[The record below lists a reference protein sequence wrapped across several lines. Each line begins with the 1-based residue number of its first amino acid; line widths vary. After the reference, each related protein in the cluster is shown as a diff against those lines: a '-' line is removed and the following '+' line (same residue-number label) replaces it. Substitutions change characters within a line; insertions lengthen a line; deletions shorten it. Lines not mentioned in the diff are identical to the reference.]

1 MKIIINQLYP
11 NNILNSINTINGY
24 ININKSIDWTSN
36 DVVRK
41 LKGLL
46 SVKKIGH
53 GGTLDPLATGV
64 LPICLNSATR
74 FSEYIL
80 HGSKSYLASIKLG
93 ESTDTFDSQ
102 GKVTN
107 KKDYSF
113 ITKKLIKDTICDLR
127 KLESQMPPMYSA
139 LKHNGVP
146 LYKLAR
152 QGKIIKRKIRQI
164 KIYKIELVNY
174 SLPFLSLRI
183 DCSHGFYVRSFA
195 NDLGEKLGSLGHL
208 VDLERIRAGVF
219 DIKNSI
225 KIDDLDD
232 LIKKDELYNYIMP
245 IDYTVKHLKKI
256 SCDFSQENKIRNG
269 QSISLSSINQPLVYD
284 EKEDIIAYT
293 KENVMIG
300 LLTFSKKHLELKPK
314 KIISN

>member
-1 MKIIINQLYP
+1 M
-11 NNILNSINTINGY
+11 NGY
-24 ININKSIDWTSN
+24 ININKSINWTSN

-41 LKGLL
+41 LKSLL

-93 ESTDTFDSQ
+93 ESTDTYDSH
-102 GKVTN
+102 GNITN
-107 KKDYSF
+107 QKDYSF
-113 ITKKLIKDTICDLR
+113 ITKKNIQDTLFDIKNI
-127 KLESQMPPMYSA
+127 KSQMPPMYSA

-152 QGKIIKRKIRQI
+152 QGKTVERKIREI

-195 NDLGEKLGSLGHL
+195 NDLGEKLGSLAHL
-208 VDLERIRAGVF
+208 VNLERTRSGVF
-219 DIKNSI
+219 DLKNSI
-225 KIDDLDD
+225 KIHDIDESIRNGD
-232 LIKKDELYNYIMP
+232 IKNYIMP
-245 IDYTVKHLKKI
+245 VDYTVKHLKKFN
-256 SCDFSQENKIRNG
+256 CDLLEESKIRTG
-269 QSISLSSINQPLVYD
+269 QSISLNMNQSSFFDDNENIVAYSQENQ
-284 EKEDIIAYT
+284 
-293 KENVMIG
+293 MIG

-314 KIISN
+314 KIINI

>member
-1 MKIIINQLYP
+1 
-11 NNILNSINTINGY
+11 LNSINTTNGY

-46 SVKKIGH
+46 GVKKIGH

-93 ESTDTFDSQ
+93 ESTDTYDSH
-102 GKVTN
+102 GKVINT
-107 KKDYSF
+107 KDYSF
-113 ITKKLIKDTICDLR
+113 ITKKHIQDTLCELKNIQ
-127 KLESQMPPMYSA
+127 SQIAPMYSA

-152 QGKIIKRKIRQI
+152 EGKTVKRKIREI
-164 KIYKIELVNY
+164 KIYKIELINY
-174 SLPFLSLRI
+174 NLPFLTLRL

-195 NDLGEKLGSLGHL
+195 NDLGEKLGSLAHL
-208 VDLERIRAGVF
+208 VSLERTRAGVF
-219 DIKNSI
+219 ELKNSI
-225 KIDDLDD
+225 KIDDIDQYVKNGD
-232 LIKKDELYNYIMP
+232 INNYIMP
-245 IDYTVKHLKKI
+245 VDYTLKHLKNF
-256 SCDFSQENKIRNG
+256 SCDISQEKMARTG
-269 QSISLSSINQPLVYD
+269 QKISLSSINKPIIYD
-284 EKEDIIAYT
+284 DKEDIVAYSEQNT
-293 KENVMIG
+293 LIG
-300 LLTFSKKHLELKPK
+300 LLTFSKKDLELKAK
-314 KIISN
+314 KIINN

>member
-1 MKIIINQLYP
+1 M
-11 NNILNSINTINGY
+11 NGY
-24 ININKSIDWTSN
+24 ININKSINWTSN

-46 SVKKIGH
+46 SVRKIGH

-93 ESTDTFDSQ
+93 ESTDTYDSH
-102 GKVTN
+102 GKVTYQ
-107 KKDYSF
+107 KDYSF
-113 ITKKLIKDTICDLR
+113 ITKKNIQDTLFDIKNI
-127 KLESQMPPMYSA
+127 KSQMPPMYSA

-152 QGKIIKRKIRQI
+152 QGKTVKRKIREI

-195 NDLGEKLGSLGHL
+195 NDLGEKLGSLAHL
-208 VDLERIRAGVF
+208 VNLKRTKSGVF
-219 DIKNSI
+219 DLKNSI
-225 KIDDLDD
+225 KIDD
-232 LIKKDELYNYIMP
+232 IDESIRNGDINNYIMP
-245 IDYTVKHLKKI
+245 VDYTVKHLKKFN
-256 SCDFSQENKIRNG
+256 CDLLEESKIRTG
-269 QSISLSSINQPLVYD
+269 QSISLNNMNQSSIFD
-284 EKEDIIAYT
+284 DKEDIVAYSQ
-293 KENVMIG
+293 ENQMIG

-314 KIISN
+314 KIINI

>member
-1 MKIIINQLYP
+1 M
-11 NNILNSINTINGY
+11 NGY
-24 ININKSIDWTSN
+24 ININKSINWTSN

-64 LPICLNSATR
+64 LPICVNSATR

-80 HGSKSYLASIKLG
+80 HGSKSYLALIKLG
-93 ESTDTFDSQ
+93 ESTDTYDSH

-107 KKDYSF
+107 QKDYSF
-113 ITKKLIKDTICDLR
+113 ITKKNIQDTLFDIKNI
-127 KLESQMPPMYSA
+127 KSQMPPMYSA

-152 QGKIIKRKIRQI
+152 QGKTVKRKIREI
-164 KIYKIELVNY
+164 NIYKIELVNY

-195 NDLGEKLGSLGHL
+195 NDLGEKLGSLAHL
-208 VDLERIRAGVF
+208 VNLERTKSGVF
-219 DIKNSI
+219 DLKNSI
-225 KIDDLDD
+225 KIDD
-232 LIKKDELYNYIMP
+232 IDESIRNGDINNYIMP
-245 IDYTVKHLKKI
+245 VDYTVKHLKKFN
-256 SCDFSQENKIRNG
+256 CDLLEESKIRTG
-269 QSISLSSINQPLVYD
+269 QSISLNNMNQSSIFD
-284 EKEDIIAYT
+284 DKEDIVAYS
-293 KENVMIG
+293 KENQMIG

-314 KIISN
+314 KIINI